1 MLILGAKRL
10 WRYFL
15 KEVQDIGG
23 IQQWLYSEL
32 LISHYPTI
40 DFSLHAGGFGD
51 HRRFHGGGIHRYTQ
65 MKLQF
70 VILSAYRLVED
81 FGQSSGKHKNDIS

>member
-40 DFSLHAGGFGD
+40 DFFTPRWGIWRSQTVSWWWDTPIHPNETAICDFVSIPAG
-51 HRRFHGGGIHRYTQ
+51 RRFWSEFRKAQ
-65 MKLQF
+65 K
-70 VILSAYRLVED
+70 
-81 FGQSSGKHKNDIS
+81 